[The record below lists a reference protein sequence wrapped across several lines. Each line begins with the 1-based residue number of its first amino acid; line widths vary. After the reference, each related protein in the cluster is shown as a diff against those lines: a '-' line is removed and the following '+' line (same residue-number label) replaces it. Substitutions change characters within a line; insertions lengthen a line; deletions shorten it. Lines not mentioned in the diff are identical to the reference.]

1 MGNYQNL
8 DKETLT
14 SVYKNAHI
22 ALQSISNIINE
33 TNHPD
38 MRAELDYQ
46 YDGYEKFIGKL
57 SSYMKEIGC
66 EPKDIG
72 ILQKTFMY
80 TSIKMNTLTDDSKSH
95 VAELMIKGTVMGI
108 TELTEILNGHGDGL
122 GEKTKELTK
131 ELLDLEEDYEQRLKK
146 LL

>member
-1 MGNYQNL
+1 MNYQNI
-8 DKETLT
+8 DEEVLT

-22 ALQSISNIINE
+22 ALQSISNLIGE
-33 TNHPD
+33 TD
-38 MRAELDYQ
+38 DQKMKEELNDE

-57 SSYMKEIGC
+57 SSHMKEVGC

-72 ILQKTFMY
+72 VLQKAFMF

-108 TELTEILNGHGDGL
+108 TELTEILNKHKHGL
-122 GEKTKELTK
+122 GDKAREFTQ
-131 ELLDLEEDYEQRLKK
+131 ELLDLEETYEQRLKT

>member
-1 MGNYQNL
+1 MNYQNL
-8 DKETLT
+8 DKEVLT

-22 ALQSISNIINE
+22 ALQSISNIIGE
-33 TNHPD
+33 TDHPD
-38 MRAELDYQ
+38 MKNELSEE
-46 YDGYEKFIGKL
+46 YDGYEKYIGKL
-57 SSYMKEIGC
+57 SAYMKEVGC

-72 ILQKTFMY
+72 FMQKAFMF

-108 TELTEILNGHGDGL
+108 TELTEILNKHSNGL
-122 GEKTKELTK
+122 GEQTRALTQ
-131 ELLDLEEDYEQRLKK
+131 ELLDLEESFEQRLKR

>member
-1 MGNYQNL
+1 MNYQNL
-8 DKETLT
+8 DKEVLT

-22 ALQSISNIINE
+22 ALQSISNVIDE
-33 TNHPD
+33 TDHPD
-38 MRAELDYQ
+38 MKSELKEE

-57 SSYMKEIGC
+57 SAYMKEIGC

-72 ILQKTFMY
+72 PFQKAFMY

-95 VAELMIKGTVMGI
+95 IAELMIKGTVMGI
-108 TELTEILNGHGDGL
+108 TELTEILNKHKIGL
-122 GEKTKELTK
+122 GETTRCLTQ
-131 ELLDLEEDYEQRLKK
+131 ELLDLEETYEQRLKT

>member
-38 MRAELDYQ
+38 MRAELDYE

-108 TELTEILNGHGDGL
+108 TELTEI
-122 GEKTKELTK
+122 
-131 ELLDLEEDYEQRLKK
+131 
-146 LL
+146 